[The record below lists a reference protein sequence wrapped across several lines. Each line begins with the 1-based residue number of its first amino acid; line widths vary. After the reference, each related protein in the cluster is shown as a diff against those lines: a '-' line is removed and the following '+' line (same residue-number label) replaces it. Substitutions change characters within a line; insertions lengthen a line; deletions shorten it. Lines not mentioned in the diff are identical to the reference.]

1 MCEKAQGFGIKM
13 MRKGNNRNGAKTYLG
28 FGIKIVRKGN
38 NEQFR
43 LELINCE
50 WCEKGLELD
59 LNENSVK
66 KNLDLLQDS
75 QTMVSGYAYDDNYKI
90 RLSDDVKANEE
101 MKDEWMNE
109 EMDSGRIYECKSL

>member
-1 MCEKAQGFGIKM
+1 M

-75 QTMVSGYAYDDNYKI
+75 QTMISGYAYDDCQMMSKQ
-90 RLSDDVKANEE
+90 
-101 MKDEWMNE
+101 MK
-109 EMDSGRIYECKSL
+109 R

>member
-75 QTMVSGYAYDDNYKI
+75 QTMISGYAYDDCQMMSKQ
-90 RLSDDVKANEE
+90 
-101 MKDEWMNE
+101 MK
-109 EMDSGRIYECKSL
+109 R